1 MPDDGDQLDL
11 YCHGSLKNQ
20 EKTTV
25 KLGRKNTGLSSFS
38 LECKGGKF
46 VSVED
51 KVTCSLVMFTALQF
65 SHFKASVE
73 VETTTC
79 SRKQEP
85 RLVREQEECSAVGAD
100 GRSDDLS
107 QLVRVSI
114 GWQIGDT
121 FIEQIG
127 ICHDEKVYG
136 TIWSNYTLHGASIDF
151 RYKICT
157 IKL

>member
-1 MPDDGDQLDL
+1 MLLYVVGSGNILDL
-11 YCHGSLKNQ
+11 YCHGSLRYQ
-20 EKTTV
+20 ATTTV
-25 KLGRKNTGLSSFS
+25 EDSDGNDTGASKLT
-38 LECKGGKF
+38 LECQGGQF
-46 VSVED
+46 VAVED
-51 KVTCSLVMFTALQF
+51 GRPVLVEA
-65 SHFKASVE
+65 
-73 VETTTC
+73 TTC

-136 TIWSNYTLHGASIDF
+136 TIWSNYTLHGANVDF
-151 RYKICT
+151 RDKDPDRPGFRYH
-157 IKL
+157 

>member
-1 MPDDGDQLDL
+1 MEAT
-11 YCHGSLKNQ
+11 S
-20 EKTTV
+20 
-25 KLGRKNTGLSSFS
+25 
-38 LECKGGKF
+38 
-46 VSVED
+46 
-51 KVTCSLVMFTALQF
+51 
-65 SHFKASVE
+65 
-73 VETTTC
+73 C

-136 TIWSNYTLHGASIDF
+136 TIWSNYTLHGASVDF
-151 RYKICT
+151 RDKDPDRPGFRYQ
-157 IKL
+157 

>member
-1 MPDDGDQLDL
+1 M
-11 YCHGSLKNQ
+11 YS
-20 EKTTV
+20 V
-25 KLGRKNTGLSSFS
+25 VSTGL
-38 LECKGGKF
+38 L
-46 VSVED
+46 
-51 KVTCSLVMFTALQF
+51 FTALQC
-65 SHFKASVE
+65 SHLKATVKVE
-73 VETTTC
+73 ATTC

-136 TIWSNYTLHGASIDF
+136 TIWTHYTLHGSSINF
-151 RYKICT
+151 RSVACVIT
-157 IKL
+157 